1 MNDRPIQVV
10 GKHFDDYYL
19 VTREAKSLRTK
30 SEKAGNS
37 AASIIWV
44 AR

>member
-10 GKHFDDYYL
+10 GKHFDDYF

-30 SEKAGNS
+30 SEKADNS